1 MDEPSTCTM
10 PLFEVPDST
19 VICTVF
25 VGAKVAVSVIGPSI
39 VTVAEG
45 EVPLNEPEPEP
56 VHETKVKPLLGKASI
71 AITAL
76 EF

>member
-1 MDEPSTCTM
+1 MDEPSTCIVLLLEGLE
-10 PLFEVPDST
+10 PT
-19 VICTVF
+19 VICIVL

-71 AITAL
+71 GITAL

>member
-1 MDEPSTCTM
+1 M
-10 PLFEVPDST
+10 PLVEGPDST
-19 VICTVF
+19 VICTVL

-56 VHETKVKPLLGKASI
+56 VHETKVNPLLGRARI

-76 EF
+76 EL